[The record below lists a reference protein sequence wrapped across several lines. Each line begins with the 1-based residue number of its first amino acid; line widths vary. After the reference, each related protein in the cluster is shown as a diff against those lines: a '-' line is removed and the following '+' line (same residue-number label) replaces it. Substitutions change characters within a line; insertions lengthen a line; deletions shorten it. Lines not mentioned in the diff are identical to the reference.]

1 MILVI
6 TRNQGLLSTGR
17 LERCWRKHACF
28 ALFIEFLVRLRYAFV
43 AVRTQS
49 LPQTALAN
57 YMRLKEL
64 SEILGLSQT
73 TVSRALNG
81 YPEVSETTRE
91 RVVRAAR
98 KFNYSPNSSA
108 KRLATGRAMM
118 IGHVIPASAQHEMI
132 NPIFGDFVA
141 GASAGLADEGYDM
154 MISRVA
160 DEDQEN
166 AYRRLIT
173 RGAIDGLIVQ
183 GPKMNDPR
191 IAMLNAMEVPYV
203 VHGRATGVT
212 APYSWVD
219 VNNKRSFLRATD
231 FLLDLGHRRI
241 ALVNGLEEMDFAD
254 RRRQGYCEAL
264 SARGIAPDP
273 MLMHS
278 EEMTEAYGYRTA
290 THLLQLPD
298 PPTAILT
305 SAMIPAIG
313 VRRAIAHQGLVM
325 GRDVSVIT
333 HDDNLSYL
341 RNGDEVPIFTATRSS
356 VRLAGE
362 IAAAM
367 LIDII
372 TDAVAQPITRLLE
385 AELVVGGSTGPALQR
400 T

>member
-1 MILVI
+1 
-6 TRNQGLLSTGR
+6 
-17 LERCWRKHACF
+17 
-28 ALFIEFLVRLRYAFV
+28 
-43 AVRTQS
+43 
-49 LPQTALAN
+49 
-57 YMRLKEL
+57 MRLKEL